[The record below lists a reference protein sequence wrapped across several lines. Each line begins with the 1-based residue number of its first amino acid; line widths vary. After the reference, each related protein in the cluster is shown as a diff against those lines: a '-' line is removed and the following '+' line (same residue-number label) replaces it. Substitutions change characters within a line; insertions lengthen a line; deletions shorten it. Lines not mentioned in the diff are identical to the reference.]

1 MSQNKGKEAMGLEEI
16 VSCPRSILERRM
28 KPQPE
33 QALKCPRCDSTNT
46 KFCYYNNYSLSQP
59 RYFCKACRRYWTKGG
74 SLRNVPVGG
83 GCRKNKRPTPKKP
96 QDPVQVQPISVPSLL
111 PLTYGPLLGNNPHA
125 AQDLLAKPAAN
136 NGFLSQLD
144 PIRSGFPGMVTDLS
158 LYSLPSSFHNS
169 CSTFS
174 HANLEGMSS
183 GSNGGRQMT
192 MPAVENLGGFREDPS
207 SKSREGEARVFG
219 GQWQQNSGGE
229 GAFEEGKDYWGAIGA
244 TWNGMVNNCGPSSL
258 SPFI

>member
-1 MSQNKGKEAMGLEEI
+1 M
-16 VSCPRSILERRM
+16 SCPRSILERRM

-83 GCRKNKRPTPKKP
+83 GCRKNKRPTPRKP
-96 QDPVQVQPISVPSLL
+96 QDSVQPISVPSLL
-111 PLTYGPLLGNNPHA
+111 PLTYDPLFGSNPHA
-125 AQDLLAKPAAN
+125 AQDLLPKPAAN
-136 NGFLSQLD
+136 NGFLAQLD
-144 PIRSGFPGMVTDLS
+144 PIRSGFHGTVTDLS
-158 LYSLPSSFHNS
+158 LYSLPSSFHHS

-174 HANLEGMSS
+174 HGNFEGISG
-183 GSNGGRQMT
+183 GSNGGQLG
-192 MPAVENLGGFREDPS
+192 MPAMENLGGFREDP

-219 GQWQQNSGGE
+219 GQWQQNTGGN
-229 GAFEEGKDYWGAIGA
+229 GVFEEGKDYWGAIGA
-244 TWNGMVNNCGPSSL
+244 AWNGMVNNCGPSSL